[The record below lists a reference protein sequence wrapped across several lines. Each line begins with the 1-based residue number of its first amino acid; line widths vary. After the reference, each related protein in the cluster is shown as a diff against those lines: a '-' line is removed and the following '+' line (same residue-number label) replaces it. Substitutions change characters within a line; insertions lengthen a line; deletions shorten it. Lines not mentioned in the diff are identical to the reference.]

1 MEKKRVLVAMS
12 GGVDSS
18 AAALLLQ
25 QQGYAC
31 DGAML
36 KLYSGE
42 VEGTCCSADD
52 ADDARSVAYRLGMK
66 FYVFNETERFAR
78 DVMDHFV
85 AEYCVG
91 HTPNPCI
98 DCNRCLKFG
107 ALLERALVLGYD
119 YLATGHYAR
128 VGYDPETGL
137 YRLLR
142 GRDRRKDQS
151 YVLYQLTQH
160 QLSHLL
166 LPVGEFDKPAI
177 RESARAA
184 GLLNADKAD
193 SQDICFVPDGDYGRF
208 LREYGHVEMTPG
220 DFVDREGRVLGRH
233 KGLPCYTTGQ
243 RKGLG
248 VSAGRHVY
256 VVRKNAADNTILLG
270 DNEELYARELTAC
283 RVNWISGTAPTE
295 PVAVTAKTRYS
306 QTEAEAESLRQMG
319 DPVEV
324 GTQLD
329 RVHRPAPQ
337 WGMLALVGLLLCS
350 GFFIQATV
358 MQQLGRVQPYM
369 PTVIVSI
376 LLGVAAMA
384 AVYLGDYT
392 LLGRRP
398 VLLYGL
404 GMTGLVLLTVTSEVK
419 AQGVKLDAISYLL
432 LGPVLYALL
441 VYGLRGKGWRG
452 LLLALAGLVPPVVL
466 PCLIPNFTSGAIAGL
481 SGAAVVLTAA
491 WKGWMGV
498 PRKKGAAAVAV
509 GLLVLNGAALWHLSQ
524 SPYALE
530 RVRFAL
536 HPELDPLGLGY
547 FPMMVREMLSGAQWL
562 GKGELGELSGAAG
575 YLPGVSDY
583 WLARVIHEL
592 GWAAGLALLALMT
605 ALFALGL
612 RRCMRQRGM
621 LGRLLSTAAL
631 TTLVLE
637 TVCFVVYDL
646 G

>member
-85 AEYCVG
+85 AEYCAG

-166 LPVGEFDKPAI
+166 LPVGEFDKDTI
-177 RESARAA
+177 RQEAREA
-184 GLLNADKAD
+184 GLTVADKSD
-193 SQDICFVPDGDYGRF
+193 SQDICFIPDGDYVRF
-208 LREYGHVEMTPG
+208 LRRHGAPLIPG
-220 DFVDREGRVLGRH
+220 DFVDKDGHVLGRH
-233 KGLPCYTTGQ
+233 RGLPCYTSGQ

-248 VSAGRHVY
+248 VSAGKHVY

-270 DNEELYARELTAC
+270 DNEDLFTDTLTAS
-283 RVNWISGTAPTE
+283 RVNWIAGAPPEAPVRCTAKARYSQQVDAPCTVYPLE
-295 PVAVTAKTRYS
+295 GRAIRVVFDRPQRAVTAG
-306 QTEAEAESLRQMG
+306 Q
-319 DPVEV
+319 
-324 GTQLD
+324 
-329 RVHRPAPQ
+329 
-337 WGMLALVGLLLCS
+337 
-350 GFFIQATV
+350 
-358 MQQLGRVQPYM
+358 
-369 PTVIVSI
+369 
-376 LLGVAAMA
+376 
-384 AVYLGDYT
+384 
-392 LLGRRP
+392 
-398 VLLYGL
+398 
-404 GMTGLVLLTVTSEVK
+404 
-419 AQGVKLDAISYLL
+419 
-432 LGPVLYALL
+432 
-441 VYGLRGKGWRG
+441 
-452 LLLALAGLVPPVVL
+452 
-466 PCLIPNFTSGAIAGL
+466 
-481 SGAAVVLTAA
+481 AVVLYS
-491 WKGWMGV
+491 GDE
-498 PRKKGAAAVAV
+498 
-509 GLLVLNGAALWHLSQ
+509 VLGGGTI
-524 SPYALE
+524 E
-530 RVRFAL
+530 
-536 HPELDPLGLGY
+536 
-547 FPMMVREMLSGAQWL
+547 
-562 GKGELGELSGAAG
+562 
-575 YLPGVSDY
+575 
-583 WLARVIHEL
+583 
-592 GWAAGLALLALMT
+592 
-605 ALFALGL
+605 
-612 RRCMRQRGM
+612 
-621 LGRLLSTAAL
+621 ST
-631 TTLVLE
+631 E
-637 TVCFVVYDL
+637 
-646 G
+646 